1 MALVWCPNLHGTM
14 RLIWQHVVAPICFF
28 ERFVLSISDK
38 ALLLVVMDNYS
49 ARWQAEYANNIKKVS
64 T

>member
-1 MALVWCPNLHGTM
+1 MLWL
-14 RLIWQHVVAPICFF
+14 QYFFF

>member
-1 MALVWCPNLHGTM
+1 M
-14 RLIWQHVVAPICFF
+14 RLIWQHILAPIIAFV

-38 ALLLVVMDNYS
+38 AFLLVVLDNYS
-49 ARWQAEYANNIKKVS
+49 ARWQAEYANNTKKVS